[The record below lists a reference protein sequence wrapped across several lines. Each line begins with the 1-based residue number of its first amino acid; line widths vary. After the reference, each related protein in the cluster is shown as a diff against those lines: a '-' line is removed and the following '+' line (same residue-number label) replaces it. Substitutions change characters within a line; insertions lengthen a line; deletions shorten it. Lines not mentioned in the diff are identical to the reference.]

1 MAKVRTDS
9 WAAGLSEEQSW
20 ALYSKARRCQWQEAA
35 AWAVKEFGLEKG
47 PSRTAFYAWMT
58 AMREEEHEH
67 RMGQAAIA
75 AAEAAALGG
84 RCTKDEALIQAFKAL
99 ATDVALTTGDAKTA
113 SAFVNSAM
121 AIKDRLQK
129 EQELA
134 LKSAAQS
141 TKDEQLKLAREKFE
155 AAERRENAAKTGGRV
170 QIPGPPSSFSGG
182 PSVRPETADHAI
194 FCLPLCG
201 NPTKAH
207 KNAGA
212 A

>member
-20 ALYSKARRCQWQEAA
+20 ELYSKARRCQWQEAA

-84 RCTKDEALIQAFKAL
+84 KCTKDEALIQAFKAL
-99 ATDVALTTGDAKTA
+99 ATDVALTTGDARSA

-155 AAERRENAAKTGGRV
+155 FDAAKAAMEKAAEIKTISADDALAADEK
-170 QIPGPPSSFSGG
+170 IAK
-182 PSVRPETADHAI
+182 VR
-194 FCLPLCG
+194 
-201 NPTKAH
+201 
-207 KNAGA
+207 A
-212 A
+212 ALFGV

>member
-9 WAAGLSEEQSW
+9 WAAALSEEQSW

-99 ATDVALTTGDAKTA
+99 ATDVALTTGDAKSA

-155 AAERRENAAKTGGRV
+155 AAEKRLKAVQDAVKTAKATGG
-170 QIPGPPSSFSGG
+170 GLSE
-182 PSVRPETADHAI
+182 ETLKKIEEA
-194 FCLPLCG
+194 
-201 NPTKAH
+201 
-207 KNAGA
+207 AGLL
-212 A
+212 

>member
-155 AAERRENAAKTGGRV
+155 FDAAKAAMEKAAEIKTISADDALAADEK
-170 QIPGPPSSFSGG
+170 IAK
-182 PSVRPETADHAI
+182 VR
-194 FCLPLCG
+194 
-201 NPTKAH
+201 
-207 KNAGA
+207 A
-212 A
+212 ALFGV

>member
-47 PSRTAFYAWMT
+47 PSRTAFYAWLT

-84 RCTKDEALIQAFKAL
+84 RCTKDESLIQAFKAL

-155 AAERRENAAKTGGRV
+155 FDAAKKAMEKAAEIKTISADDALAADEK
-170 QIPGPPSSFSGG
+170 IAK
-182 PSVRPETADHAI
+182 VR
-194 FCLPLCG
+194 
-201 NPTKAH
+201 
-207 KNAGA
+207 A
-212 A
+212 ALFGV

>member
-20 ALYSKARRCQWQEAA
+20 ELYSKARRCQWQEAA

-84 RCTKDEALIQAFKAL
+84 KCTKDEALIQAFKAL
-99 ATDVALTTGDAKTA
+99 ATDVALTTGDAKSA

-155 AAERRENAAKTGGRV
+155 AAERRENAAKATVTNEKLSDEERMSKLREIYG
-170 QIPGPPSSFSGG
+170 I
-182 PSVRPETADHAI
+182 
-194 FCLPLCG
+194 
-201 NPTKAH
+201 
-207 KNAGA
+207 
-212 A
+212 

>member
-155 AAERRENAAKTGGRV
+155 FDAAKKAMEKAAEIKTISADDALAADEK
-170 QIPGPPSSFSGG
+170 IAK
-182 PSVRPETADHAI
+182 VR
-194 FCLPLCG
+194 
-201 NPTKAH
+201 
-207 KNAGA
+207 A
-212 A
+212 ALFGV

>member
-35 AWAVKEFGLEKG
+35 AWAVKEVGLEKG
-47 PSRTAFYAWMT
+47 PSRTAFYAWLT
-58 AMREEEHEH
+58 AMREDEHEH

-155 AAERRENAAKTGGRV
+155 FDAAKKAMEKAAEIKTISADDALAADEK
-170 QIPGPPSSFSGG
+170 IAK
-182 PSVRPETADHAI
+182 VR
-194 FCLPLCG
+194 
-201 NPTKAH
+201 
-207 KNAGA
+207 A
-212 A
+212 ALFGV